1 MKKRYIIYIALV
13 LSIIFGFGLFGLP
26 TQPVLP
32 NIQLPGEVLAR
43 GVPFVG
49 VLTNTFIGTLLAYLV
64 VIAIAL
70 AARARSRSAE
80 EVPSGFY
87 NVIEALIE
95 GAYGYVENAA
105 GKWARAFFPFF
116 MTFILLILAANWI
129 ELIPGVDS
137 IGIPENIPHHE
148 AELAAEEAREAF
160 AAGMTPL
167 EVVEAAP
174 IPGEVG
180 AQILGDLGV
189 ATDEPLSQEQQE
201 EVVHNIEETVDEDVN
216 AENVGDLLR
225 GVFLVRAP
233 TDAEG
238 NKPDD
243 ADWTIV
249 PFVRAAATDLNFTI
263 ALALVSV
270 LFTQYFGFR
279 ALGPRYLSKFFTY
292 NGDKIKKNPL
302 SLMDTLV
309 GIIEF
314 ISEIAKILSFSF
326 RLLGNIFA
334 GQVLL
339 FVIAFLLPV
348 ALVAVYG
355 LEFFVGA
362 IQALVFG
369 LLTLTFMAGA
379 TTSHHDDEH
388 EH

>member
-49 VLTNTFIGTLLAYLV
+49 VLTNTFIGALLAYLL
-64 VIAIAL
+64 VIVIAL
-70 AARARSRSAE
+70 AARARSRSAD

-87 NVIEALIE
+87 NAIEAIIE

-105 GKWARAFFPFF
+105 GKWARSFFPFF
-116 MTFILLILAANWI
+116 MTFVLLILAANWI
-129 ELIPGVDS
+129 ELVPGVDS
-137 IGIPENIPHHE
+137 IGIWENKPHFEALQAHDAALAEGATLEE
-148 AELAAEEAREAF
+148 AE
-160 AAGMTPL
+160 TL
-167 EVVEAAP
+167 EHEVEA
-174 IPGEVG
+174 EVD
-180 AQILGDLGV
+180 AANEGDL
-189 ATDEPLSQEQQE
+189 Q
-201 EVVHNIEETVDEDVN
+201 
-216 AENVGDLLR
+216 R
-225 GVFLVRAP
+225 GLFLVRAP

-249 PFVRAAATDLNFTI
+249 PFVRAAATDLNFTV
-263 ALALVSV
+263 ALALISV
-270 LFTQYFGFR
+270 LFTQVFGFR

-292 NGDKIKKNPL
+292 SGDKIKKNPL

-379 TTSHHDDEH
+379 TASHHDDEH